1 MRRKD
6 RQVPEEQAWEAVDRC
21 GYAVLA
27 MTAEDGGPYCVPLQ
41 VVRKDRALYFHG
53 AREGRRAACLR
64 AHPAVCLT
72 CVDRC
77 EVVQGA
83 FTTRYRSAVVFGRV
97 TEVTDLAEKREAL
110 RLLCLRY
117 APRAMADF
125 DRAAARPERTGVWRL
140 DASEITGKE
149 NRG

>member
-77 EVVQGA
+77 EVVQEA
-83 FTTRYRSAVVFGRV
+83 FTTRYRSVVVFGRV

>member
-77 EVVQGA
+77 EVVQEA

-125 DRAAARPERTGVWRL
+125 DRAAARPERTGVRRL

-149 NRG
+149 HRG